1 MITVSI
7 AINGA
12 PIYTRSAVN
21 VGDCE
26 DGSCLY
32 EVDTGE
38 HLQHFQEHGAVA
50 LVRQMLDTIHETGAT
65 DGQRD
70 TTR

>member
-1 MITVSI
+1 MISVTIS
-7 AINGA
+7 INGA

-21 VGDCE
+21 VGDNE

-38 HLQHFQEHGAVA
+38 HLKHFRMDGAVM

-70 TTR
+70 AT